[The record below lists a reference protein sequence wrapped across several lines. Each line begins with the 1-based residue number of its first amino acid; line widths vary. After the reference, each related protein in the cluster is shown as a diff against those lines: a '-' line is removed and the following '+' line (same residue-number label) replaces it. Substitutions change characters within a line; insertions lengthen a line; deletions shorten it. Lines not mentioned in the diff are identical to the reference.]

1 EMIVSKPLEVSK
13 EEQQQQESS
22 PVVSEITTSIV
33 TTTTLPDTS
42 TIDISKEEPQIER
55 ALPLMDIQQPQQ
67 EQEVSDQQE
76 IVASQFDISHVE
88 EPVVEEKGLTSES
101 GQDKSAI
108 MDAIHAVQDI
118 LPTSVTSHTDI
129 QEEKPI
135 SKDDEPEILTT
146 TLQTSVADEIKH
158 QDNIDSV
165 EQDSSVNT
173 EMISNMVSSNE
184 KS

>member
-76 IVASQFDISHVE
+76 IVASQ
-88 EPVVEEKGLTSES
+88 
-101 GQDKSAI
+101 
-108 MDAIHAVQDI
+108 
-118 LPTSVTSHTDI
+118 
-129 QEEKPI
+129 
-135 SKDDEPEILTT
+135 
-146 TLQTSVADEIKH
+146 
-158 QDNIDSV
+158 
-165 EQDSSVNT
+165 
-173 EMISNMVSSNE
+173 
-184 KS
+184 

>member
-1 EMIVSKPLEVSK
+1 
-13 EEQQQQESS
+13 
-22 PVVSEITTSIV
+22 
-33 TTTTLPDTS
+33 
-42 TIDISKEEPQIER
+42 
-55 ALPLMDIQQPQQ
+55 
-67 EQEVSDQQE
+67 
-76 IVASQFDISHVE
+76 
-88 EPVVEEKGLTSES
+88 
-101 GQDKSAI
+101 
-108 MDAIHAVQDI
+108 AVQDI